1 MTSTSEPSDSRSSTK
16 VSGNDLKTIALCWLR
31 FERQF
36 NLVCTEDP
44 FRNADAIG
52 TDTSQQCRKMIE
64 IETKI
69 SIADL
74 RADGNKL
81 KKHERMGKL
90 HRKEPITDLWQ
101 KETDH
106 TMFPSQFYFLVPR
119 ELKEK
124 ALEVINE
131 SFPHAGLM
139 IANMIESS
147 DGRYRDGTITVI
159 KRAPVLHKLLIAKEI
174 KNYFANRL
182 ASEICKLRLD
192 VLRKKWDK

>member
-1 MTSTSEPSDSRSSTK
+1 M
-16 VSGNDLKTIALCWLR
+16 ALCWLR

-36 NLVCTEDP
+36 NLICTEDP

-74 RADGNKL
+74 RADNNKRV
-81 KKHERMGKL
+81 KHERMGKL
-90 HRKEPITDLWQ
+90 YRKEPILDLWE

-106 TMFPSQFYFLVPR
+106 TQFPSQFYFLLPR

-124 ALEVINE
+124 ALEVIGE
-131 SFPHAGLM
+131 MYPHAGLM
-139 IANMIESS
+139 VVNENLFKAGFYSRGSIV
-147 DGRYRDGTITVI
+147 VI
-159 KRAPVLHKLLIAKEI
+159 KRAPVLHKLLISKEI
-174 KNYFANRL
+174 KNYFANRQ

-192 VLRKKWDK
+192 DLKDKWENKK